1 MSECIPGF
9 SIVTNNSKWSLFLN
23 QIGEKEAIVT
33 ATKQKTQRNC
43 MECSADLKVTG

>member
-23 QIGEKEAIVT
+23 QIGEKVT